1 MAGLTDTIKSWYKK
15 DATRPF
21 MYAGTIALGGLA
33 LSGGCYIAGW
43 IVEQVSFSIN
53 GLRGLHLTNSFRY
66 MIQNPIFWKGV
77 LLFAG
82 IAFVV
87 GTTISIISALGKAIT
102 GNSKAIGNSK
112 AKTKEQS
119 KERELELQ
127 KYKGTSKNINFD
139 KKYYNKV
146 SKNKNINNRMANT
159 SKTQYKPFSKEHN
172 KNDTYNKE
180 HKSKLKNKNN
190 IYNKTIRDFNRKQTF
205 NKQYVFQNNSKSKTN
220 GHFYYKSKQQNRS

>member
-21 MYAGTIALGGLA
+21 MYAGTIALSGLA
-33 LSGGCYIAGW
+33 LSGGFYVAGW

-112 AKTKEQS
+112 SKSKEQS

-127 KYKGTSKNINFD
+127 KYRGASKNINFE

-146 SKNKNINNRMANT
+146 SKHNNINNRRAHT
-159 SKTQYKPFSKEHN
+159 SKTQYKPFNRHNHNYIYDKEQN
-172 KNDTYNKE
+172 NQV
-180 HKSKLKNKNN
+180 KNKNN
-190 IYNKTIRDFNRKQTF
+190 VYNKTIRDFNRKQTF
-205 NKQYVFQNNSKSKTN
+205 NKQNVFQNNSKSKTN
-220 GHFYYKSKQQNRS
+220 GHFYYTSKQQNRS